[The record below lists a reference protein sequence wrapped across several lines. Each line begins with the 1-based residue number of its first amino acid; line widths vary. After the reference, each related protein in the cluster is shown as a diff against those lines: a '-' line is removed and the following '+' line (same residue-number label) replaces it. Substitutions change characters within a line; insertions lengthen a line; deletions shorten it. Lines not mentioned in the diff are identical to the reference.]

1 MITVNT
7 HEAKS
12 RLSSL
17 LSAIEEK
24 GEVVVIC
31 RNGKPIAELRR
42 LKPTRSPLRVHPRL
56 SKIRFHEDPMAPLS
70 EEDWPPSA
78 R

>member
-12 RLSSL
+12 RLSAL
-17 LSAIEEK
+17 LAAVETK
-24 GEVVVIC
+24 GERIVIC

-42 LKPTRSPLRVHPRL
+42 LAETPDPLRTNVRL
-56 SKIRFHEDPMAPLS
+56 GPVVFHEDPMAPLDAA
-70 EEDWPPSA
+70 DWPEP
-78 R
+78 